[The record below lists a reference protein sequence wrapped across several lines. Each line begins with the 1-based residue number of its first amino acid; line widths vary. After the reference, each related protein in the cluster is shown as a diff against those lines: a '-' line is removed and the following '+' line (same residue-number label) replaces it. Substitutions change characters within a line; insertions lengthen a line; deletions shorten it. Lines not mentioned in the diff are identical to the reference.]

1 MTRRREDKA
10 HKTNLTPPRCSG
22 IPVPSLKSECSCIA
36 IDFLMNVGDEY
47 LNTYFRERSNTLKL
61 KS

>member
-22 IPVPSLKSECSCIA
+22 IPVPSLKSECSCIC
-36 IDFLMNVGDEY
+36 V
-47 LNTYFRERSNTLKL
+47 
-61 KS
+61 KSLIVLAF